1 MFFHNSIILQNI
13 YTHIIY
19 NYLTFFI
26 MRKLLLSLL
35 FLIVAS
41 VVGSAQESTTYTG
54 SITSSMSSKQVAN
67 FTLTINDVDWTFDHE
82 SYVSGSFYSTRVGG
96 TPQSFQFGSAKVPM
110 KTLTISIDAF
120 KGKKIEAVTVN
131 VAKVGANAVTS
142 VNVAVDGEN
151 VESDGKSITAT
162 TFNNFAFE
170 NLNKVSN
177 DKIEVIFTN
186 SYGTI
191 SDKSGGIKISSI
203 SITYSDAEADE
214 RQDPELSFPQA
225 EYEVALGAA
234 FTAPTVTA
242 PEGVIVKYA
251 SENTE
256 VAEVDETTG
265 EVTLK
270 NVEGEAEIIATS
282 EANETYKAGT
292 ASYIIKVSDSR
303 KDAGISFT
311 AESVELMLDDEF
323 VAPGFNNPNNLEVAF
338 SVEGDAAKIENGAV
352 VLTGVAG
359 TATVTATF
367 AGNNEY
373 KAATASY
380 TIKVND
386 PEAAEFVETLTS
398 SNLNLASSYGV
409 RTVNLTY
416 AKYISNAWKEG
427 TDESIRLNCNSRQ
440 SGIAGYSQD
449 YVVKS
454 IEVEWRGDN
463 VKGLNIFASNNE
475 YTAIPSYNSNG
486 SIGNITAET
495 TTYTF
500 TENYHAFAVTPSA
513 TGQTNIKSVK
523 VTWGLETPATP
534 TFGEIQPGEYE
545 SEVVVE
551 LNAEEGA
558 TIYYTT
564 DGTTPSTKSEV
575 YGDPI
580 TVSATTTIKA
590 IAKVAGKPA
599 SAVLEGTFTINEEE
613 IIDNAV
619 KFDFTKPET
628 LGYHNP
634 ESTTPD
640 PFTGFVA
647 NKEMTVAGANVTIA
661 VSEGAVENNLAPAA
675 GATITIKSN
684 GVYNGYSKPLNVN
697 PIVKVV
703 INGVAVHNVNYAS
716 HVLASEVSTAAA
728 TGDYTEVNDSNTK
741 HTYTAPAGGV
751 NEVTF
756 SVDDAAAI
764 HNIRVATANQQT
776 GVEGIEAENEAP
788 ARYYNLNGVEV
799 NGENL
804 LPGIYVKHQ
813 GGNASKVIVK

>member
-1 MFFHNSIILQNI
+1 
-13 YTHIIY
+13 
-19 NYLTFFI
+19 

-41 VVGSAQESTTYTG
+41 VVGYAGTIEINTTPTGLGLAKVNAYQATAQE
-54 SITSSMSSKQVAN
+54 A
-67 FTLTINDVDWTFDHE
+67 TINGIKYKLNYYGLYDT
-82 SYVSGSFYSTRVGG
+82 YMRV
-96 TPQSFQFGSAKVPM
+96 
-110 KTLTISIDAF
+110 
-120 KGKKIEAVTVN
+120 KGNKAANVN
-131 VAKVGANAVTS
+131 F
-142 VNVAVDGEN
+142 
-151 VESDGKSITAT
+151 
-162 TFNNFAFE
+162 TFNNTTPIDNIKSIKLVKSSATTGSFTAT
-170 NLNKVSN
+170 
-177 DKIEVIFTN
+177 KIYVK
-186 SYGTI
+186 I
-191 SDKSGGIKISSI
+191 SDSE
-203 SITYSDAEADE
+203 ITSAPAITGAIQGSAAGNDVLLTVPEGTTGSYFQIIFDNGATSNTPSLSQIIIETEDPNLI
-214 RQDPELSFPQA
+214 DPELSFPQA

-265 EVTLK
+265 VVTLK
-270 NVEGEAEIIATS
+270 NVEGEAEIVATS

-292 ASYIIKVSDSR
+292 ASYIIKVLDSR

-311 AESVELMLDDEF
+311 AESVELMLEDEF
-323 VAPGFNNPNNLEVAF
+323 VAPGFNNPNNLDVTF
-338 SVEGDAAKIENGAV
+338 SVEGNAAIIENGAV

-380 TIKVND
+380 TIKVTD
-386 PEAAEFVETLTS
+386 PEAAEFVVELIPDNFDLTTKYQS
-398 SNLNLASSYGV
+398 YSYSDGYADYIAFAYKANGFQFNNTASS
-409 RTVNLTY
+409 
-416 AKYISNAWKEG
+416 
-427 TDESIRLNCNSRQ
+427 
-440 SGIAGYSQD
+440 
-449 YVVKS
+449 
-454 IEVEWRGDN
+454 
-463 VKGLNIFASNNE
+463 ASNKTGIVGNSKNKEYKVVSVEVVYGSNTKTINVYGSTESYTEPSDLFNE
-475 YTAIPSYNSNG
+475 STSGTKLN
-486 SIGNITAET
+486 ET
-495 TTYTF
+495 I
-500 TENYHAFAVTPSA
+500 TPSN
-513 TGQTNIKSVK
+513 TK
-523 VTWGLETPATP
+523 VTFPTDSKFTSFGIRNGEDKVSQIQKVIVTWAPMPAAAP

-756 SVDDAAAI
+756 SVADAAAI

>member
-41 VVGSAQESTTYTG
+41 VVGYAADTYKKVTSANDIVAGGKYIVVYDATVKYNSMHLMWGMAYTSG
-54 SITSSMSSKQVAN
+54 NKYFDAKDVTINEETVTIEEN
-67 FTLTINDVDWTFDHE
+67 TLTVLTLEN
-82 SYVSGSFYSTRVGG
+82 SGDTSNPYLLKTDAGYIVFGNANNTV
-96 TPQSFQFGSAKVPM
+96 SFQENKPTSNFFSVSLN
-110 KTLTISIDAF
+110 TSNNTITIASNGTHIDC
-120 KGKKIEAVTVN
+120 T
-131 VAKVGANAVTS
+131 
-142 VNVAVDGEN
+142 
-151 VESDGKSITAT
+151 
-162 TFNNFAFE
+162 
-170 NLNKVSN
+170 
-177 DKIEVIFTN
+177 
-186 SYGTI
+186 Y
-191 SDKSGGIKISSI
+191 SGGSSAAPTNPRISNYKSNQKGNI
-203 SITYSDAEADE
+203 YIYKLEDNG
-214 RQDPELSFPQA
+214 QDPELSFPQA

-256 VAEVDETTG
+256 VAEVNETTG

-270 NVEGEAEIIATS
+270 NVEGEATIVATS

-756 SVDDAAAI
+756 LVDDAAAI

-804 LPGIYVKHQ
+804 LPGIYVKRQ